1 MSHDVFFNQ
10 VCPVCGRTLRVLVKL
25 LGRQVYC
32 QHCGGGFVAVAEGM
46 HTTDH
51 RDRFQSRAEIID
63 DLLARASVQ
72 LQGAVR
78 GSCDD
83 DLAG

>member
-25 LGRQVYC
+25 LGSQVYC

-46 HTTDH
+46 QTTDH

-83 DLAG
+83 ELAG

>member
-1 MSHDVFFNQ
+1 MNHDVFFNQ
-10 VCPVCGRTLRVLVKL
+10 ACPVCGRTLRVQVKL

-46 HTTDH
+46 HATDSQ
-51 RDRFQSRAEIID
+51 DRFQSRAEVID

-72 LQGAVR
+72 LQGAAR
-78 GSCDD
+78 SSCDD